1 MTICERLVVK
11 FGILGPL
18 TMHDKGVSC
27 LPTAPKQRQ
36 LMALFLLNANTF
48 VPLEAAVEELW
59 EGRPPRTVV
68 PTLQTY
74 VLQIRRALAAAPSLG
89 SMSAAHRILST
100 GNRGY
105 FLVVPAG
112 SLDLD
117 EFEKAVAQGREA
129 QRRGDHAEVSR
140 ELRRAISLWRG
151 PALGDVQAGPRLR
164 AEVDRLEEAR
174 LSVTEQCLEAEL
186 RLGYHHDILSEL
198 SAVAAQH
205 PLNENLQALYMLAL
219 YRAGRQVRALEVFRH
234 LRRSVANELGLEP
247 SVQLRR
253 LHEAILNA
261 DRSLDVDAGD
271 QRFATMS
278 RVSVR

>member
-1 MTICERLVVK
+1 VK

-18 TMHDKGVSC
+18 TMHDNGVPC

-36 LMALFLLNANTF
+36 LMALFLVNANKF
-48 VPLEAAVEELW
+48 VPIETAVEELW

-74 VLQIRRALAAAPSLG
+74 VLQIRRSLAAAPTLG
-89 SMSAAHRILST
+89 SMAAAHRILST

-105 FLVVPAG
+105 FLMIPPG
-112 SLDLD
+112 SLDLH
-117 EFEKAVAQGREA
+117 EFEEAVAQGREA
-129 QRRGDHAEVSR
+129 QRSGDDAEVSR
-140 ELRRAISLWRG
+140 RLRRALSLWRG
-151 PALGDVQAGPRLR
+151 PALGDVQVGPRLR
-164 AEVDRLEEAR
+164 AEIDRLEEAR
-174 LSVTEQCLEAEL
+174 LSVLEKCLEAEL

-198 SAVAAQH
+198 SAAAAQH
-205 PLNENLQALYMLAL
+205 PLNENLQAMYMLAL
-219 YRAGRQVRALEVFRH
+219 YRAGRQVRALEVYRH
-234 LRRSVANELGLEP
+234 LRRCVAEELGLEP

-271 QRFATMS
+271 QRFAMMS
-278 RVSVR
+278 GVSAR